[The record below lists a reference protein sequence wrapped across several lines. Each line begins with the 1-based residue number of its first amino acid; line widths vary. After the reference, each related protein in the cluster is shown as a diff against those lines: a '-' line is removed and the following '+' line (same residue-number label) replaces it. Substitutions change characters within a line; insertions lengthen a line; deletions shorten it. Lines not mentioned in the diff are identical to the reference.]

1 MLVSHHGGPGSNT
14 EQFMW
19 DLLWKIWHCDRYF
32 PKHFAGFPLS
42 VSFHQYS
49 ISFTIVCIARSNWR
63 SSQFMYITIS
73 PTRVN
78 LESSFSTWY
87 YYFVKISSNESIST
101 CRGLQPT
108 AASSTSSKFFSQ
120 HPVLKWPLYVLS
132 LELVTNFHTH
142 TKQHVQLQICISQFS
157 HF

>member
-63 SSQFMYITIS
+63 SSQFTYITIS

-78 LESSFSTWY
+78 RLTPNDPYMGHTAPLTSKRCILYIYSTNVGTV
-87 YYFVKISSNESIST
+87 YFKRALYSPFLS
-101 CRGLQPT
+101 LQNAVCFIT
-108 AASSTSSKFFSQ
+108 LTSLIPVLFTFYIQ
-120 HPVLKWPLYVLS
+120 GVLKWKKIPAP
-132 LELVTNFHTH
+132 
-142 TKQHVQLQICISQFS
+142 KG
-157 HF
+157 